1 MSEVFHIPTEGE
13 ETMKSILKAGAA
25 ISLIAFLAAATL
37 VSAAHAGAAQDKMM
51 GAATQD
57 KSLYERLGG
66 EAAISAVIDDFV
78 ARVAA
83 DARINGKFA
92 KSDIERVKFH
102 LKEQVCAVTGGPCK
116 YTGNSM
122 TKAHHNMKVTEGEFN
137 ALVEDLVATLD
148 KFNVPAKEKGEVLAA
163 LGPLKSQIVEVNGTA
178 TGTPLPAD
186 FKPAPP
192 LTDKQKKEGPFG
204 DKGKSKM

>member
-1 MSEVFHIPTEGE
+1 
-13 ETMKSILKAGAA
+13 MKSFVKACVAV
-25 ISLIAFLAAATL
+25 SLIAVLAAATL
-37 VSAAHAGAAQDKMM
+37 VSAARAGATATAVQDGMAK
-51 GAATQD
+51 

-78 ARVAA
+78 GRVAA

-92 KSDIERVKFH
+92 KSDVERVKFH

-122 TKAHHNMKVTEGEFN
+122 TAAHKNMKVTEGEFN

-148 KFNVPAKEKGEVLAA
+148 KFNVPAQEKGEVLGA
-163 LGPLKSQIVEVNGTA
+163 LGPLKNQIVEVNGDA

-192 LTDKQKKEGPFG
+192 LSKEKAKKGPFG
-204 DKGKSKM
+204 GKGDSKKM

>member
-1 MSEVFHIPTEGE
+1 
-13 ETMKSILKAGAA
+13 MKSLLKACAA
-25 ISLIAFLAAATL
+25 ISMLCVLTAATL
-37 VSAAHAGAAQDKMM
+37 VSAARAGAAAQDGTGMAKE
-51 GAATQD
+51 

-83 DARINGKFA
+83 DARVNQKFA
-92 KSDIERVKFH
+92 KSNVDRVKFH
-102 LKEQVCAVTGGPCK
+102 LKEQVCAATGGPCQ

-122 TKAHHNMKVTEGEFN
+122 TASHRNMKVTEGEFN

-148 KFNVPAKEKGEVLAA
+148 KFNVPEKEKGEVLGA
-163 LGPLKSQIVEVNGTA
+163 LGPLKSQIVEVNSDA

-186 FKPAPP
+186 FKPAAP
-192 LTDKQKKEGPFG
+192 LTKEQVEAGPFAKKG
-204 DKGKSKM
+204 DKMKDDGKNKSKM

>member
-1 MSEVFHIPTEGE
+1 
-13 ETMKSILKAGAA
+13 MKSILKAGVAVA
-25 ISLIAFLAAATL
+25 LISLLAAATL
-37 VSAAHAGAAQDKMM
+37 VSAARAGAAQDNM
-51 GAATQD
+51 GASAQ

-66 EAAISAVIDDFV
+66 QQAINAVIDDFA
-78 ARVAA
+78 ARVLA
-83 DARINGKFA
+83 DARINQKFA
-92 KSDIERVKFH
+92 RSNPERLVFH

-122 TKAHHNMKVTEGEFN
+122 PKAHHNMKVTEGEFG

-148 KFNVPAKEKGEVLAA
+148 KFHVGAAEKTEVLGA
-163 LGPLKSQIVEVNGTA
+163 LGGLKSQIVEVKSDA

-192 LTDKQKKEGPFG
+192 LTDAQKKAGPFAPTS
-204 DKGKSKM
+204 DKMKGSGKSNSNSKM

>member
-1 MSEVFHIPTEGE
+1 
-13 ETMKSILKAGAA
+13 MKSFVKACVA
-25 ISLIAFLAAATL
+25 ISMITVLAAATL
-37 VSAAHAGAAQDKMM
+37 LSAARSGAAAAAQDGM
-51 GAATQD
+51 GAAKE

-78 ARVAA
+78 GRVAA
-83 DARINGKFA
+83 DARVNGKFA
-92 KSDIERVKFH
+92 KSDVERVKFH

-122 TKAHHNMKVTEGEFN
+122 TAAHKNMKVTEGEFG

-148 KFNVPAKEKGEVLAA
+148 KFNVPAKEKGEVLGA
-163 LGPLKSQIVEVNGTA
+163 LGPLKDQIVEVKGDA

-192 LTDKQKKEGPFG
+192 LSKEKAKKGPFG
-204 DKGKSKM
+204 GKSDSKKM

>member
-1 MSEVFHIPTEGE
+1 
-13 ETMKSILKAGAA
+13 MKSFVKACLAV
-25 ISLIAFLAAATL
+25 SLIAVLAAATL
-37 VSAAHAGAAQDKMM
+37 VSAARAGAMAAAQDGM
-51 GAATQD
+51 GAMKE

-78 ARVAA
+78 GRVAA
-83 DARINGKFA
+83 DTRVNGKFA
-92 KSDIERVKFH
+92 KSDVERVKFH

-122 TKAHHNMKVTEGEFN
+122 TAAHKHMKVTEGEFG

-148 KFNVPAKEKGEVLAA
+148 KFNVPAKEKGEILAA
-163 LGPLKSQIVEVNGTA
+163 LGPLKSQIVEVKGNA
-178 TGTPLPAD
+178 TGTPLPRN

-192 LTDKQKKEGPFG
+192 LADEKLRKGPF
-204 DKGKSKM
+204 DKKDDSKKM

>member
-1 MSEVFHIPTEGE
+1 
-13 ETMKSILKAGAA
+13 MKSFIKAGFA
-25 ISLIAFLAAATL
+25 ISLVAVLTAATL
-37 VSAAHAGAAQDKMM
+37 VSAARAGQNGGAAAQ
-51 GAATQD
+51 

-66 EAAISAVIDDFV
+66 KDAISAVIDDFV

-83 DARINGKFA
+83 DSRVNQKFA
-92 KSDIERVKFH
+92 KSDVERVKFH
-102 LKEQVCAVTGGPCK
+102 LKEQVCAVTGGPCT

-148 KFNVPAKEKGEVLAA
+148 KFNVPAQEKSEVLGA
-163 LGPLKSQIVEVNGTA
+163 LGPLKKQIVEVSGDA

-186 FKPAPP
+186 FKPAGP
-192 LTDKQKKEGPFG
+192 LTDAQKAAGPFAPNSEKM
-204 DKGKSKM
+204 KGGKSDSKSKM